1 MLKRVYFILLFALML
16 LPCRAQEE
24 KPSIFKI
31 TRVSFSEGAFNEISP
46 VIFRDGIIFCSDRRF
61 SAVKDRKTFEGR
73 RLYNIYYAEL
83 KDSTK
88 WSKPQEISTERSK
101 LFNNGPLCIAPDGKT
116 VYFTSDVETGKITR
130 KRNFKNHNGI
140 YTAELSGNTLVS
152 MNAFQ
157 YNNNQYDIGQPA
169 ISSDGKMLFF
179 SSNMPGGQG
188 GADLYYCE
196 LVGNKW
202 STPVNMGPKVNSRG
216 NESFPFYH
224 SSGKLYFS
232 SDKPGG
238 QGQLDVYYT
247 TLSLGSWE
255 DPISLPNPINSD
267 ADDFAFVAD
276 QGMQQGYFSSNRRRD
291 DDIYKFSSLIIR
303 KASCG
308 ELVENNYCYQLVEE
322 NAIKFDTIPFRY
334 EWNFGDGSPKGVG
347 PSVIHC
353 YPGPGSYLV
362 QLDVVNL
369 ITKEIMYNQRTYPLE
384 IVDVEQPY
392 ITGPDKAQT
401 AQKIRFSA
409 DSTNLPGW
417 NIKEYY
423 WNFDDGSIAIG
434 KEVDKTYVSSGT
446 FNVQLIVTAEP
457 EPGGVIREACVS
469 KNVVITREP

>member
-1 MLKRVYFILLFALML
+1 MLKRVYFILFFALML

-31 TRVSFSEGAFNEISP
+31 TRMSFSEGAFNEISP

-73 RLYNIYYAEL
+73 RLYNIYYAEQ

-140 YTAELSGNTLVS
+140 FTAELSGNTLVS

-196 LVGNKW
+196 LAGNKW
-202 STPVNMGPKVNSRG
+202 NTPVNMGPRVNSGG

-255 DPISLPNPINSD
+255 DPIALPDPINSD

-276 QGMQQGYFSSNRRRD
+276 Q
-291 DDIYKFSSLIIR
+291 
-303 KASCG
+303 
-308 ELVENNYCYQLVEE
+308 
-322 NAIKFDTIPFRY
+322 
-334 EWNFGDGSPKGVG
+334 
-347 PSVIHC
+347 
-353 YPGPGSYLV
+353 
-362 QLDVVNL
+362 
-369 ITKEIMYNQRTYPLE
+369 
-384 IVDVEQPY
+384 
-392 ITGPDKAQT
+392 
-401 AQKIRFSA
+401 
-409 DSTNLPGW
+409 
-417 NIKEYY
+417 
-423 WNFDDGSIAIG
+423 
-434 KEVDKTYVSSGT
+434 
-446 FNVQLIVTAEP
+446 
-457 EPGGVIREACVS
+457 
-469 KNVVITREP
+469 